1 MPAIHFQTGCVLKYR
16 IFNRIGEVPPDIWDG
31 LIKER
36 SRTFSHAFWS
46 LIEASKLNDFE
57 YRYAIFYS
65 ENDIPIGGATF
76 YAVTTDI
83 AIFAPRPLRHLLG
96 MARRWIPGLLKLRML
111 ECGTPI
117 ILNSPPW
124 LCIDQMRAKEMQ
136 RCLIALLERLAHED
150 GYSLVV
156 VRDFE
161 PSSESE
167 QMEMVAAGFHLIQ
180 GLPNTYLDLPWPNA
194 EAYQAAMK
202 SYYRSKLQKYLKR
215 NTAAGISHEVV
226 DEFSELAPKLAAQW
240 LVVHEQAQEF
250 QREILN
256 AEFYRQLSIS
266 QDISVKAILY
276 FRNDELVGHALLML
290 DGDLGR
296 WLYFGREIATNDGLY
311 LYVAYSVVQ
320 VAIQCGLRRLE
331 LGLTTYPI
339 KQDLGA
345 CLTPIGFAIKA
356 RSKILNP
363 FVGWGYRLLN
373 KPAQLSQRE
382 VFRKRGKD

>member
-1 MPAIHFQTGCVLKYR
+1 MKFR
-16 IFNRIGEVPPDIWDG
+16 IFNRIDDVPADLWDG
-31 LIKER
+31 LIKDR

-46 LIEASKLNDFE
+46 LIEVSNLNDFE
-57 YRYAIFYS
+57 YRYVVFYD
-65 ENDIPIGGATF
+65 EDIAVGAATF

-83 AIFAPRPLRHLLG
+83 AIFAPRPLRRLLD
-96 MARRWIPGLLKLRML
+96 MARRWIPSLLKLRML

-124 LCIDQMRAKEMQ
+124 VCADESQAQEMQ
-136 RCLIALLERLAHED
+136 QCLVALLGQLARKN
-150 GYSLVV
+150 GYWLIV

-161 PSSESE
+161 PGSEPE
-167 QMEMVAAGFHLIQ
+167 QEKMAASGFHLIN
-180 GLPNTYLDLPWPNA
+180 GLPNAYLDLPWA
-194 EAYQAAMK
+194 SVDVYQAAMK
-202 SYYRSKLQKYLKR
+202 SYYRSKLQKYLRR
-215 NTAAGISHEVV
+215 NRAAGISHEVV
-226 DEFSELAPKLAAQW
+226 DHFSDLAPKLAAQW

-256 AEFYRQLSIS
+256 AEFYRQLSLR
-266 QDISVKAILY
+266 QDIPVKAILY

-296 WLYFGREIATNDGLY
+296 WLYFGREVAANDGLY

-320 VAIQCGLRRLE
+320 TAIECGVKRLE

-345 CLTPIGFAIKA
+345 CLMPIRFAVKA
-356 RSKILNP
+356 SSRMLNP

-373 KPAQLSQRE
+373 KPADISHRD
-382 VFRKRGKD
+382 VFRKID

>member
-1 MPAIHFQTGCVLKYR
+1 MLKYR
-16 IFNRIGEVPPDIWDG
+16 IFNRIDDVPGDLWDG

-57 YRYAIFYS
+57 YRYVIFYA
-65 ENDIPIGGATF
+65 ENDIAIGAATF

-83 AIFAPRPLRHLLG
+83 AIFAPRPLRRLLD
-96 MARRWIPGLLKLRML
+96 MARRFIPGLLKLRML

-124 LCIDQMRAKEMQ
+124 LCADQTCAEEMQ
-136 RCLIALLERLAHED
+136 RCLLALLERVAREE
-150 GYSLVV
+150 GYWLIV

-161 PSSESE
+161 PGSE
-167 QMEMVAAGFHLIQ
+167 QEQREMVAAGFHLID
-180 GLPNTYLDLPWPNA
+180 GLPNTYLDLPWHDA

-215 NTAAGISHEVV
+215 NRAAGISHELV

-250 QREILN
+250 QREVLN
-256 AEFYRQLSIS
+256 AEFYRQLSLR
-266 QDISVKAILY
+266 QDIAVKAILY
-276 FRNDELVGHALLML
+276 FRNGELVGHALLML

-296 WLYFGREIATNDGLY
+296 WLYFGRELAANDGLY

-320 VAIQCGLRRLE
+320 TAIECGVNRLE

-345 CLTPIGFAIKA
+345 RLTPIQFAIKA
-356 RSKILNP
+356 SSRILNP

-373 KPAQLSQRE
+373 KPARLSQRA
-382 VFRKRGKD
+382 VFRKPD

>member
-1 MPAIHFQTGCVLKYR
+1 MPAIQLEKLGCTLKFR
-16 IFNRIGEVPPDIWDG
+16 IFNRIDDVPADLWDG
-31 LIKER
+31 LIKGR

-57 YRYAIFYS
+57 YRYVVFYDEDDVAIGS
-65 ENDIPIGGATF
+65 ATF

-83 AIFAPRPLRHLLG
+83 AIFAPRPLRSLLNT
-96 MARRWIPGLLKLRML
+96 ARRWIPNLLKLRML

-124 LCIDQMRAKEMQ
+124 ICATPSRAEEMRQ
-136 RCLIALLERLAHED
+136 CLIKLMERLASEE
-150 GYSLVV
+150 GCWLIIA
-156 VRDFE
+156 RDFE
-161 PSSESE
+161 PGSELE
-167 QMEMVAAGFHLIQ
+167 QKEMATAGFHLID
-180 GLPNTYLDLPWPNA
+180 GLPNTYLELPWHKV
-194 EAYQAAMK
+194 EDYQAAMK

-215 NTAAGISHEVV
+215 NRAAGISHEVV
-226 DEFSELAPKLAAQW
+226 DEFSELAPKLATQW

-256 AEFYRQLSIS
+256 TEFYRQLSLR
-266 QDISVKAILY
+266 QGISVKAVLY
-276 FRNDELVGHALLML
+276 FRNNELVGHALLML

-296 WLYFGREIATNDGLY
+296 WLYFGREIAANDGLY

-320 VAIQCGLRRLE
+320 TAIECGVKRLE

-345 CLTPIGFAIKA
+345 HLTPIRFAIKA
-356 RSKILNP
+356 SSKMLNP

-373 KPAQLSQRE
+373 KPAQLSQRD
-382 VFRKRGKD
+382 VFRRLC

>member
-1 MPAIHFQTGCVLKYR
+1 MKFR
-16 IFNRIGEVPPDIWDG
+16 IFNRIDDVPRDLWDG

-46 LIEASKLNDFE
+46 LIEASELNDFE
-57 YRYAIFYS
+57 YRYAIFYT
-65 ENDIPIGGATF
+65 DDDVAIGAATF

-83 AIFAPRPLRHLLG
+83 AIFAPRLLRRLLD

-124 LCIDQMRAKEMQ
+124 VCADPPRAGEMQ
-136 RCLIALLERLAHED
+136 RCLIALLERLARED
-150 GYSLVV
+150 GYWLIV

-161 PSSESE
+161 PGSELE
-167 QMEMVAAGFHLIQ
+167 QREMVAAGFHLID

-215 NTAAGISHEVV
+215 NRAAGISHEVI
-226 DEFSELAPKLAAQW
+226 DDFFDLAPTLAAQW

-256 AEFYRQLSIS
+256 AEFYRQLSLR

-276 FRNDELVGHALLML
+276 IRDDKLVGHALLML

-320 VAIQCGLRRLE
+320 AAIECGVKRLE

-345 CLTPIGFAIKA
+345 RLTPIRFAVKA
-356 RSKILNP
+356 SSKMLNP

-373 KPAQLSQRE
+373 KPAQLSQRD
-382 VFRKRGKD
+382 VFRKCD